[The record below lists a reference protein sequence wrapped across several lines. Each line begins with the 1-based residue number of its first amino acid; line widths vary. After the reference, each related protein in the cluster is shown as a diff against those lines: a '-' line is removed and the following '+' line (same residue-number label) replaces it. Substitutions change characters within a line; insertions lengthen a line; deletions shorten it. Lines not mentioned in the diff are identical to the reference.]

1 MIQRLSSR
9 PDTDSDT
16 DADLEVNTESL
27 LIPTL
32 GVGVGIDIG
41 VESQHI
47 QTAAKSVHLSI
58 VDNRKNEFT
67 AKIPEQ
73 SGLTTYFLTPRPIV
87 SIRIFDGVVKSPIS
101 ALRCIPR
108 HCDVR

>member
-16 DADLEVNTESL
+16 DADFELNTKSL

-32 GVGVGIDIG
+32 GVGVGIAIG

-47 QTAAKSVHLSI
+47 QTPAKSVHLDI
-58 VDNRKNEFT
+58 VDNRT
-67 AKIPEQ
+67 AKCLDK
-73 SGLTTYFLTPRPIV
+73 GWVLNKIV
-87 SIRIFDGVVKSPIS
+87 LP
-101 ALRCIPR
+101 
-108 HCDVR
+108 